1 MQDDPP
7 VEMRRESRRVPGGEV
22 RLARQLQ
29 VERLEPP
36 GGLQEQRGSIA
47 AMTRGE
53 HDLPAQQVHPGA
65 LELIQR
71 AGLRRGQQVQGLAE
85 RAGLHAGH
93 RRGQDALGETGRIG
107 GQRHRTLQ
115 ERGGRGQ
122 PAAGLRPPGR
132 PLQLRSDLLIRPGRG
147 LGPVPGPPVRIGRRV
162 GHLGQRGVH
171 LPPLGERCRLVGRRA
186 DQRMPEPDPGA
197 ELHQARLHRRLPG
210 LDRQV
215 QLPGGS
221 PDQRRVARRV
231 GRRQQQ
237 QPPGRGRQGV
247 QLPKEAVL
255 DPAGQRNR
263 AGQPEPAGQLGGSQ
277 SPRQFQQRQ
286 RITLG
291 LGNDQVADPRVQRP
305 GQRRVQ
311 QRPGVVVLAVR
322 PR

>member
-1 MQDDPP
+1 MQDDSP
-7 VEMRRESRRVPGGEV
+7 VEMRRESRRVPGVQV

-93 RRGQDALGETGRIG
+93 RRGQDALGVPGRIG

-147 LGPVPGPPVRIGRRV
+147 LGPVPGPPVRIGLRV
-162 GHLGQRGVH
+162 GHLRQRGVQ
-171 LPPLGERCRLVGRRA
+171 LLACRRTTPTGRPPSGPADAGTGPGCRTPPGPPPPPA
-186 DQRMPEPDPGA
+186 PPAWTGMPSRPA
-197 ELHQARLHRRLPG
+197 ARQTS
-210 LDRQV
+210 D
-215 QLPGGS
+215 GS
-221 PDQRRVARRV
+221 PDGSAAASCTSRRVC
-231 GRRQQQ
+231 
-237 QPPGRGRQGV
+237 GRQGV
-247 QLPKEAVL
+247 QLPEEAVL
-255 DPAGQRNR
+255 DPAGQRHR
-263 AGQPEPAGQLGGSQ
+263 AGQPEPARQLRRGQSRAAV
-277 SPRQFQQRQ
+277 PAAP
-286 RITLG
+286 
-291 LGNDQVADPRVQRP
+291 ADYPES
-305 GQRRVQ
+305 RR
-311 QRPGVVVLAVR
+311 
-322 PR
+322 